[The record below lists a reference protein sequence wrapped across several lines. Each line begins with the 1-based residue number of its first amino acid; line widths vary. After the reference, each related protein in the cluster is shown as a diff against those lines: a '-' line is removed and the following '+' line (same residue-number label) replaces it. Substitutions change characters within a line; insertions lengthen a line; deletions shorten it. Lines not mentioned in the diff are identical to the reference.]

1 MLAATAVLMW
11 AMAAALGAAGCAR
24 SPDASGGGEAV
35 RGDVA
40 FYLVDEGAVEGART
54 VPVLRPYPGQPPRLA
69 LQSVPAVARGQIVR
83 VALRSEEN
91 GGASLQL
98 TLSADGAKRLG
109 QATRDN
115 VGKRMAVVVGAVA
128 VNVATIQSE
137 ISGGS
142 LQVSGLSRAE
152 ALALHRELVQGR

>member
-1 MLAATAVLMW
+1 
-11 AMAAALGAAGCAR
+11 MAAALALGAAGCAR
-24 SPDASGGGEAV
+24 VPEAEPV

-69 LQSVPAVARGQIVR
+69 LQSVPAVARGQVVQ
-83 VALRSEEN
+83 VALRDEDN
-91 GGASLQL
+91 GGASLEL
-98 TLSADGAKRLG
+98 KLSADGAKRLG

-115 VGKRMAVVVGAVA
+115 VGKRMAVVVGGVA

-137 ISGGS
+137 ISS
-142 LQVSGLSRAE
+142 DRLQVSGLSRIE
-152 ALALHRELVQGR
+152 AQDLHRELVKGR